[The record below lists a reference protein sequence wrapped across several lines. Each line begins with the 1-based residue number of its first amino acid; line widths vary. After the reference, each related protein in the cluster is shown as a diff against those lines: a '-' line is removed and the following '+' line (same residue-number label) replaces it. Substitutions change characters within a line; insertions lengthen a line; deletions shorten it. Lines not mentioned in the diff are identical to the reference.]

1 MLFTLWSF
9 AKPLVFLYCNFAVK
23 KCPLFFWND
32 AVKFWTTTNILAIT
46 YQIGKKVFSNFLWT
60 FAIYSVKCRFRVN
73 YAAFSQS
80 QYCKVVPE
88 NFIKFEWMSAGDST
102 FTCFQNTPSK
112 VRGLNTEK
120 FMQKQVQ
127 VSRTVILLVKNNVSI
142 YLFVRQ
148 QCFAYFREHRII
160 YSWFTHQDLGS
171 KSSAVVHQ
179 VQGYNS

>member
-1 MLFTLWSF
+1 MSILWSF

-23 KCPLFFWND
+23 FVPFFFGKE
-32 AVKFWTTTNILAIT
+32 AVKFLTTTNILAIT

-127 VSRTVILLVKNNVSI
+127 VSRTVILSVKKKKTMW
-142 YLFVRQ
+142 
-148 QCFAYFREHRII
+148 A
-160 YSWFTHQDLGS
+160 FTFL
-171 KSSAVVHQ
+171 
-179 VQGYNS
+179 